1 MVHKLPSPTY
11 PYFVPGL
18 RFASVVLLVAAS
30 ACTGACTGSIG
41 GGLGPS
47 GNGLGGNGSGIGGA
61 GGASN
66 VPPPP
71 ASLPTEQACTTG
83 SPGPTMVRRL
93 TAAQFAASITDLF
106 QDPTVPVA
114 PVFNDPLVLGFA
126 TDANAL
132 VVQGLNADQLMTNAE
147 TVAAWAVGNHLAQ
160 ITGCD
165 AADSACPDSFIR
177 SFGKRAFREPLSD
190 ATVASYKTLFAGE
203 PAFNDGV
210 ALVVAAMLQSPR
222 FLYRAELGADGA
234 TPAAGAPVDLTSYQA
249 ASSLAYLLTGSAP
262 DATLIAA
269 ADAVAAGSSTV
280 AAMIDQQSQR
290 LISDPRNQ
298 QALMDFMTGWLGLDR
313 LYSTVKDDSVF
324 MLSSTLRDAMAQET
338 RSLIL
343 DTFTS
348 GGGFSD
354 LLTAD
359 HSFLNADLAAY
370 YGFDAGGLG
379 STFTRISYQPISGAS
394 GAAGPTQRDGGI
406 LAHGGLLTGYARA
419 DVDSPTQRGHLV
431 RTRLLCQT
439 IGPPPPTL
447 DTTFKPETNP
457 TTTRAHYENS
467 HSLGVCAT
475 CHQMM
480 DKIGFGFEHYDAF
493 GRWRDTERGYP
504 VDSSGTIVQ
513 ASASAGDVTFNGV
526 KGLETYL
533 AQNDDV
539 KRCMVRYWSFYAY
552 GSATWGEDACTYSA
566 IRDEASPGGFGLRGT
581 LMAIL
586 HAAHFTRRVQAQ

>member
-1 MVHKLPSPTY
+1 MVHNSSSPTY
-11 PYFVPGL
+11 SRLVSAL
-18 RFASVVLLVAAS
+18 RFASLALLVAAS
-30 ACTGACTGSIG
+30 ACTGAIG

-47 GNGLGGNGSGIGGA
+47 GNGVGGNGSGIGGG
-61 GGASN
+61 GGAST

-71 ASLPTEQACTTG
+71 ESLPIEQACTTG
-83 SPGPTMVRRL
+83 SPGPTIVRRL

-160 ITGCD
+160 VTGCD
-165 AADSACPDSFIR
+165 AADPACPESFIR

-203 PAFNDGV
+203 SAFNDGV

-222 FLYRAELGADGA
+222 FLYRAELGPDDA
-234 TPAAGAPVDLTSYQA
+234 TPAAGAPVDLTPYQV

-262 DATLIAA
+262 DATLVAA
-269 ADAVAAGSSTV
+269 ADGVAAGSSTV
-280 AAMIDQQSQR
+280 AAMIDEQSQR

-313 LYSTVKDDSVF
+313 LYSTVKDDAVF
-324 MLSSTLRDAMAQET
+324 ILSSTLRDAMAQET

-359 HSFLNADLAAY
+359 HSFLNADLATY

-379 STFTRISYQPISGAS
+379 STFTRVSYP
-394 GAAGPTQRDGGI
+394 GPTQRDGGI

-493 GRWRDTERGYP
+493 GRWRDNERGYP
-504 VDSSGTIVQ
+504 IDSSGTIVQ
-513 ASASAGDVTFNGV
+513 ASASAGDVPFNGV
-526 KGLETYL
+526 KELETYL

>member
-1 MVHKLPSPTY
+1 
-11 PYFVPGL
+11 L
-18 RFASVVLLVAAS
+18 RFASLALLVAAS
-30 ACTGACTGSIG
+30 ACTGAIG

-47 GNGLGGNGSGIGGA
+47 GNGVGGNGSGIGA
-61 GGASN
+61 SGGSN
-66 VPPPP
+66 TVPPPP
-71 ASLPTEQACTTG
+71 ESLPAEQACTTG

-106 QDPTVPVA
+106 GDPTVPVA

-165 AADSACPDSFIR
+165 AADPACPESFIR

-190 ATVASYKTLFAGE
+190 ATVASYQRLFAGE
-203 PAFNDGV
+203 SAFNDGV

-222 FLYRAELGADGA
+222 FLYRAELGPEGA
-234 TPAAGAPVDLTSYQA
+234 TPAAGAPVDLTPYQA
-249 ASSLAYLLTGSAP
+249 ASSLAYLLTGSPP
-262 DATLIAA
+262 DAPLVAA

-359 HSFLNADLAAY
+359 HSFLNADLATY

-379 STFTRISYQPISGAS
+379 STFTRVSYP
-394 GAAGPTQRDGGI
+394 GPTQRDGGI

-475 CHQMM
+475 CHKMM

-493 GRWRDTERGYP
+493 GRWRDNERGYP
-504 VDSSGTIVQ
+504 IDSSGTIVQ
-513 ASASAGDVTFNGV
+513 ASATAGDVPFDGV
-526 KGLETYL
+526 KELETYL

-539 KRCMVRYWSFYAY
+539 KRCMVRYWSLYAY

-581 LMAIL
+581 LTAIL